1 MKNRSLWV
9 SLIGIVAVA
18 AIALVA
24 TFVVGNKPA
33 LGLDLQGGA
42 SVVLQPKDKVDEGT
56 LETAIDIIRNRVDGL
71 GVAEPEITRQGN
83 AVVVNLPGVKDQDKA
98 LQIVG
103 QTAELRFRPVLEQLP
118 PDDEHARD
126 HDRHATTVAR
136 RHHDRRRRPR
146 PSPARRRRSRRPPR
160 TAATATTAPVP
171 TATTVPAPP
180 RPWPATAVPTTPPAE
195 DDATRRSC
203 CRSEGRQGQHH
214 RALPPRTGLPH
225 RLGRRDRRR
234 AVFDQNTNEYVV
246 TLTLKGG
253 ENGIDTF
260 NKVAQQCFNGD
271 ATCPA
276 GAEPDRARSPSPSTA
291 S

>member
-9 SLIGIVAVA
+9 SLLGIVAVA
-18 AIALVA
+18 VIALVA

-118 PDDEHARD
+118 PAAGSADTTTTVGGATTTAAASATTVPS
-126 HDRHATTVAR
+126 ATTVAG
-136 RHHDRRRRPR
+136 
-146 PSPARRRRSRRPPR
+146 
-160 TAATATTAPVP
+160 ATTTVAG
-171 TATTVPAPP
+171 ATTTTVAPTDV
-180 RPWPATAVPTTPPAE
+180 ATTPVAE
-195 DDATRRSC
+195 D
-203 CRSEGRQGQHH
+203 
-214 RALPPRTGLPH
+214 
-225 RLGRRDRRR
+225 
-234 AVFDQNTNEYVV
+234 
-246 TLTLKGG
+246 
-253 ENGIDTF
+253 
-260 NKVAQQCFNGD
+260 
-271 ATCPA
+271 
-276 GAEPDRARSPSPSTA
+276 
-291 S
+291 